1 MINILE
7 TAETALTFQQSD
19 GSFLPGHNGP
29 WMNQDTPLRVTAHWS
44 ILFARAYQINGDDSF
59 KVASEKAIDYILSS
73 VFAQSGFAFHCRNDG
88 PDKCNGLI
96 GQAWILEALFIV
108 GKELENKYYV
118 ESAEK
123 RLSKFKFNNLLGL
136 WYTLETDGTNK
147 GIHSTI
153 NQQIYFNFVTLLIA
167 KETKNLLLQKNCKLF
182 LKKLKRNYRLDKTG
196 IIIHRRKLSRD
207 FFSNPSSEIIERS
220 IGYQSFILFAFAI
233 YNHYY
238 PGELNQNY
246 PKLIKSIFKSFVS
259 LLDLLGSYNYSSNRY
274 LYSYNQTGIEI
285 LKFQQ
290 EFDLFNSY
298 LVSSH
303 EQYNLS
309 MKLHYNSI
317 SKQLDNNVLDLNTSQ
332 SRIYELS
339 YINDIEKYH

>member
-1 MINILE
+1 
-7 TAETALTFQQSD
+7 
-19 GSFLPGHNGP
+19 
-29 WMNQDTPLRVTAHWS
+29 
-44 ILFARAYQINGDDSF
+44 
-59 KVASEKAIDYILSS
+59 
-73 VFAQSGFAFHCRNDG
+73 
-88 PDKCNGLI
+88 
-96 GQAWILEALFIV
+96 
-108 GKELENKYYV
+108 
-118 ESAEK
+118 
-123 RLSKFKFNNLLGL
+123 
-136 WYTLETDGTNK
+136 
-147 GIHSTI
+147 
-153 NQQIYFNFVTLLIA
+153 
-167 KETKNLLLQKNCKLF
+167 
-182 LKKLKRNYRLDKTG
+182 
-196 IIIHRRKLSRD
+196 
-207 FFSNPSSEIIERS
+207 
-220 IGYQSFILFAFAI
+220 
-233 YNHYY
+233 
-238 PGELNQNY
+238 
-246 PKLIKSIFKSFVS
+246 VS